1 MLELKAGQ
9 KIAVTLYQGNNNV
22 EARALLDY
30 LKGFKESEEPIP
42 LQNTIFHI
50 KIENVFLKHTGRYPW
65 GSKDEMVHKV
75 IIRGEL
81 LECRPQVSQ

>member
-30 LKGFKESEEPIP
+30 LKGFKESEEPMP

-50 KIENVFLKHTGRYPW
+50 KIENVFTENLHDH
-65 GSKDEMVHKV
+65 SKDEMVHKV

>member
-30 LKGFKESEEPIP
+30 LKGFKESEEPMP

-50 KIENVFLKHTGRYPW
+50 KIENVFTENLH
-65 GSKDEMVHKV
+65 EMVHKV

>member
-22 EARALLDY
+22 EARVLLDY
-30 LKGFKESEEPIP
+30 LKGFKESEEPMP

-50 KIENVFLKHTGRYPW
+50 QKG
-65 GSKDEMVHKV
+65 D
-75 IIRGEL
+75 
-81 LECRPQVSQ
+81 